1 MGLVVKICAFYDYE
15 MTFYVQTLDEEKA
28 KEKAYQMFRE
38 YYNNLR
44 IPTLI
49 DDIKDDEIYIDI
61 VATVDCVLF

>member
-38 YYNNLR
+38 YYNNLH